1 MCGRF
6 VLFSSLDDIV
16 REFEIERVQAQLR
29 PSYNVAPTQK
39 VAVVVRNQGVNVL
52 DKMVWGLIP
61 SWARDPGIGSRM
73 INARSETVH
82 EKPSFKRPFKSQRC
96 LIVADGFYEWQKTN
110 GTKVPMFLRLRS
122 KRPFGL
128 AGLYD
133 VWKTSAGEKITSC
146 TIITTNAN
154 QLVRPIHN
162 RMPVILSQ
170 SDQAV
175 WLDAGPQ
182 PTERLLSLLA
192 PYPAGEMEAYAV
204 SRMVNSPENDDPGCI
219 EPVGG

>member
-29 PSYNVAPTQK
+29 PSYNVAPTQE
-39 VAVVVRNQGVNVL
+39 VAVVVRDQGVNVL

-82 EKPSFKRPFKSQRC
+82 EKPSFKGPFKSQRC

-110 GTKVPMFLRLRS
+110 GGKVPMFIRLRS
-122 KRPFGL
+122 RRPFGL

-133 VWKTSAGEKITSC
+133 VWKTLAGEKITSC

-162 RMPVILSQ
+162 RMPVILSH

-175 WLDAGPQ
+175 WLDAAPQ

-192 PYPAGEMEAYAV
+192 PYPADEMEAYAV
-204 SRMVNSPENDDPGCI
+204 SRMVNSPKNDDPRCI

>member
-29 PSYNVAPTQK
+29 PSYNVAPTQE

-61 SWARDPGIGSRM
+61 HWASDPGIGSRM

-96 LIVADGFYEWQKTN
+96 LIVADGFYEWQKTD
-110 GTKVPMFLRLRS
+110 GTKVPMFIRLRS
-122 KRPFGL
+122 RRPLGL

-133 VWKTSAGEKITSC
+133 AWKTPAGENLRSC
-146 TIITTNAN
+146 TIITTDAN
-154 QLVRPIHN
+154 QLVQPIHN
-162 RMPVILSQ
+162 RMPVILSPA
-170 SDQAV
+170 DQAA
-175 WLDAGPQ
+175 WLEAGPQ

-204 SRMVNSPENDDPGCI
+204 SRMVNSPKNDDPGCI
-219 EPVGG
+219 EPVGV

>member
-16 REFEIERVQAQLR
+16 REFEIGRIQAQLR
-29 PSYNVAPTQK
+29 PRYNVAPTQE
-39 VAVVVRNQGVNVL
+39 VAVVVRDQGVNVL
-52 DKMVWGLIP
+52 DMMVWGLIP
-61 SWARDPGIGSRM
+61 SWAKDPSIGSRM

-82 EKPSFKRPFKSQRC
+82 EKPSFKRPFKNQRC
-96 LIVADGFYEWQKTN
+96 LIVADGFYEWQNTD
-110 GTKVPMFLRLRS
+110 GTKVPMFIRLRS
-122 KRPFGL
+122 RRPFGL

-133 VWKTSAGEKITSC
+133 VWKTAAGENLTSC

-162 RMPVILSQ
+162 RMPAILSQ

-175 WLDAGPQ
+175 WLDAAPQ
-182 PTERLLSLLA
+182 PTERLLSLLG
-192 PYPAGEMEAYAV
+192 PYPAGQMEVYAV
-204 SRMVNSPENDDPGCI
+204 SRMVNSPKNDDPRCI